1 MRQDMWGKAIAA
13 LILGL
18 VFGTI
23 GGAVLAAGRPLP
35 AAEAFRMQL
44 LSVDAQGARIGWT
57 IAPGYYLYR
66 DGFSATDDAG
76 AALALRM
83 DPGEVTQDPGFGS
96 VEVYR
101 DRAEVLL
108 PGARGVVQVTAQGC
122 QQDGICYP
130 PVTETV
136 TLPGTAPPEGIG
148 AEGALAGNWLTVLA
162 GYFGL
167 GVLLAFTPCVLP
179 MLPILLALLA
189 RQGETLRPA
198 RGAVLSGA
206 YVLAM
211 AVAFAAIGAV
221 AGWSGRN
228 LQLVLQ
234 SPWAIGA
241 MAGLFAVLAL
251 PGLGL
256 FEIALPSGLARV
268 ADRVQGPR
276 GSVRGAV
283 ALGLGAALVVG
294 PCLTAPLAGALLYIA
309 QGGSVAFGAAALFA
323 LGLGQGAPLLLAG
336 VFGAALLPRAG
347 AWMGAVRPLVSFVFL
362 ALAVWLLSRVVP
374 GTVTAALWA
383 GLLLWGGGW
392 LIRGTG
398 RVRRGLGVL
407 ALLGAGAQVAGAVL
421 PGLGGPLATATPEAA
436 PGFGRVST
444 VDGLETALTAARGRP
459 TLVYVTADWCESC
472 RQIARTLWPD
482 PAVGAALHG
491 VTRIE
496 LDVTRADAGAEAA
509 LKRLSAFG
517 PPTLLFFGPDGT
529 ERIASR
535 RTGPVPVPDF
545 LSAARA
551 LRPAGFAPDPSIQG
565 VSE

>member
-1 MRQDMWGKAIAA
+1 MWGKAIAA
-13 LILGL
+13 LVLGL
-18 VFGTI
+18 VFGMI

-35 AAEAFRMQL
+35 AAQAFRMQL
-44 LSVDAQGARIGWT
+44 LSADAQGARIGWT

-66 DGFSATDDAG
+66 DGFSATDDTG
-76 AALALRM
+76 AALELRM
-83 DPGEVTQDPGFGS
+83 DPGEMTQDPGFGP

-101 DRAEVLL
+101 GRAEVVL
-108 PGARGVVQVTAQGC
+108 PGAHGAVRVTAQGC

-136 TLPGTAPPEGIG
+136 TLPGRAPQ
-148 AEGALAGNWLTVLA
+148 GALAGTWLTVLA

-167 GVLLAFTPCVLP
+167 GLLLAFTPCVLP

-189 RQGETLRPA
+189 RQGEALRPV
-198 RGAVLSGA
+198 RGVLLSGA

-211 AVAFAAIGAV
+211 AAAFAAIGAV

-234 SPWAIGA
+234 SPWAIAA

-268 ADRVQGPR
+268 AGWLQGPR

-309 QGGSVAFGAAALFA
+309 QGGNVAFGAAALFA

-336 VFGAALLPRAG
+336 GFGAALLPRAG
-347 AWMGAVRPLVSFVFL
+347 AWTGAVRTLVSFVFL
-362 ALAVWLLSRVVP
+362 GLAVWLLSRVVP
-374 GTVTAALWA
+374 GAVTAALWT
-383 GLLLWGGGW
+383 GLLLWAGVW
-392 LIRGTG
+392 LIRGSG

-407 ALLGAGAQVAGAVL
+407 VLLAGGVQAAGAVL
-421 PGLGGPLATATPEAA
+421 RGPGGPLATPAPAVA
-436 PGFGRVST
+436 PGFGRVT
-444 VDGLETALTAARGRP
+444 TLAGLEGALASARGQP
-459 TLVYVTADWCESC
+459 ALVYVTADWCESC
-472 RQIARTLWPD
+472 HRIARTLWPD
-482 PAVGAALHG
+482 PAVGAALRG
-491 VTRIE
+491 VVRIE
-496 LDVTRADAGAEAA
+496 LDVTRADAAAEAA

-517 PPTLLFFGPDGT
+517 PPTLLFFSPDGT
-529 ERIASR
+529 ERTASR
-535 RTGPVPVPDF
+535 QTGPVPVPDF
-545 LSAARA
+545 LNAAKA
-551 LRPAGFAPDPSIQG
+551 LRPTGFAPNPSMQG
-565 VSE
+565 VSK